1 MRTAITSNH
10 PDDTLGLGE
19 ELGKLLRPG
28 DVVALF
34 GDLGAGKTTLTKGI
48 AAGLGVAADVHSPT
62 FTLIHE
68 HAGRVPLYHVDL
80 YRLEHEE
87 EVADIG
93 IEEYVHGD
101 GVTVIEWADRMRSLL
116 PEERLDITMRIIGD
130 CQREMTFET
139 RSPHFRLMISDLR
152 LKGRHCPARDR

>member
-1 MRTAITSNH
+1 MRVAVTTND

-48 AAGLGVAADVHSPT
+48 AAGMGVAADVHSPT
-62 FTLIHE
+62 FTLVHE
-68 HAGRVPLYHVDL
+68 HPGRVPLYHVDL
-80 YRLEHEE
+80 YRLEREE
-87 EVADIG
+87 EVLEIG

-116 PEERLDITMRIIGD
+116 PEERLDITMRIAGD
-130 CQREMTFET
+130 SEREMVFET
-139 RSPHFRLMISDLR
+139 SSQHFRLMILDLR
-152 LKGRHCPARDR
+152 LKGTEC